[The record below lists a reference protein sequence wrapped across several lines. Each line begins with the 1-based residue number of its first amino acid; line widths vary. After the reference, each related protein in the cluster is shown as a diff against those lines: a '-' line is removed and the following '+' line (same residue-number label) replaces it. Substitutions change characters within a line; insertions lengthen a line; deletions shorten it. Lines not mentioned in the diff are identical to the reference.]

1 MYGAAPPP
9 ACIAIGG
16 QGEPWAPLPIAV
28 CYSRFPAKRHALLPS
43 ASAPSTPR
51 PGLDRAF
58 VKPHRAAMPCDDPR
72 PPGGALWTCPMHPQE
87 VAAGPAAC
95 SVCGMALEPRDPA
108 SALEDPAL
116 AAMTRRLRVAVALGV
131 PLLAVAMLEP
141 LPGAPLAALAP
152 RAFWLWLQCALAT
165 PVVLWGGWPFF
176 LRAWQS
182 VRNRAPNM
190 FTLIGLG
197 TGAAWLYSV
206 AALVAP
212 GLFPAAFR
220 TASGTVPVYFEA
232 AGVIVALVL
241 LGQVLE
247 LRGRRRT
254 GRALQALLAMAPA
267 TARVLTADGARAR
280 PLDAV
285 RPGDRLLVKPG
296 ETVPVD
302 GVVIEGRSAV
312 DEAMMTGEP
321 VPVEKAPGDAVTGG
335 TVNGAG
341 VFVMRAERVG
351 AETLLRQIVRLVG
364 EAQRSAVPIQ
374 RLADVV
380 SGRLVPAVVAVAVVT
395 ALAWGLFG
403 PAPSWAYG
411 LVNAVA
417 VLIVACPCAL
427 GLAAPMAVTV
437 ALGRGARAGVLIRH
451 AAALEALARID
462 TLAFDKTGTLT
473 EGRPRLRS
481 VHALPGWREEAL
493 LAWAAALE
501 AMSEHPLAEAV
512 VEAAAA
518 RGLAVPPAVD
528 VAVHPGRG
536 LCGTVAGRAV
546 VLGNEAALRALGI
559 DPAPLAD
566 CARAEREAGATAV
579 LIAVDSAPAG
589 IAALADPLKADA
601 PAALRALRGEGI
613 ALALLTGDDALTAR
627 AAAAALG
634 ITEMEA
640 GLSPAATAAAIER
653 WRAEGRIVAMAGD
666 GINDAPALAA
676 AHVGI
681 AMGTGADAAVGAAD
695 ITLVKGDLRAL
706 LRARALARAALRT
719 IRQNLAFAFLY
730 NGLGVPVA
738 AGVLFLP
745 AGILLDPMIAA
756 AAMSLSSVSV
766 VANALRLARVRL

>member
-1 MYGAAPPP
+1 
-9 ACIAIGG
+9 
-16 QGEPWAPLPIAV
+16 
-28 CYSRFPAKRHALLPS
+28 
-43 ASAPSTPR
+43 
-51 PGLDRAF
+51 
-58 VKPHRAAMPCDDPR
+58 MPCDDPR

-87 VAAGPAAC
+87 VSAGPAAC

-285 RPGDRLLVKPG
+285 RTGDRLLVKPG

-302 GVVIEGRSAV
+302 GVVVEGRSAV

-321 VPVEKAPGDAVTGG
+321 TPVEKAPGDAVTGG

-341 VFVMRAERVG
+341 VFIMRAERVG
-351 AETLLRQIVRLVG
+351 AETLLRQIIRLVG

-473 EGRPRLRS
+473 EGRPRLRA

-546 VLGNEAALRALGI
+546 ALGNEAALRALGI

-566 CARAEREAGATAV
+566 CARAERGGGSYGCADRRGRCARRHCCAGRSAQGGRAGGTPSLARRGHRHRAVDGRRRADGPRRGGGARHRGGGGRVVAGRQSRRDRTVAGGRPDRRHGGGRHQRRAGARRRPCR
-579 LIAVDSAPAG
+579 DRHGHGRGRGGGRGRYHPRQGRSPR
-589 IAALADPLKADA
+589 
-601 PAALRALRGEGI
+601 PAAG
-613 ALALLTGDDALTAR
+613 AR
-627 AAAAALG
+627 PG
-634 ITEMEA
+634 A
-640 GLSPAATAAAIER
+640 G
-653 WRAEGRIVAMAGD
+653 G
-666 GINDAPALAA
+666 A
-676 AHVGI
+676 AHHPPEPR
-681 AMGTGADAAVGAAD
+681 
-695 ITLVKGDLRAL
+695 LRL
-706 LRARALARAALRT
+706 PLQRPGRARRRRRAFPAPRASSS
-719 IRQNLAFAFLY
+719 IR
-730 NGLGVPVA
+730 
-738 AGVLFLP
+738 
-745 AGILLDPMIAA
+745 
-756 AAMSLSSVSV
+756 
-766 VANALRLARVRL
+766 

>member
-1 MYGAAPPP
+1 
-9 ACIAIGG
+9 
-16 QGEPWAPLPIAV
+16 
-28 CYSRFPAKRHALLPS
+28 
-43 ASAPSTPR
+43 
-51 PGLDRAF
+51 
-58 VKPHRAAMPCDDPR
+58 MPCDDHR
-72 PPGGALWTCPMHPQE
+72 APGGAEAGGAVWTCPMHPQE

-95 SVCGMALEPRDPA
+95 AVCGMALEARDPA
-108 SALEDPAL
+108 AAASVEDPEL
-116 AAMTRRLRVAVALGV
+116 AAMSRRLRVAVALGV

-152 RAFWLWLQCALAT
+152 RSLWLWLQCALAT

-176 LRAWQS
+176 LRAWRS

-220 TASGTVPVYFEA
+220 AAGGVPVYFEA

-267 TARVLTADGARAR
+267 TARVLTPDGARER

-321 VPVEKAPGDAVTGG
+321 VPAEKAPGDAVTGG

-341 VFVMRAERVG
+341 AFAMRAERVG

-364 EAQRSAVPIQ
+364 EAQRSTVPIQ

-380 SGRLVPAVVAVAVVT
+380 SGRLVPAVVAGAVVT

-473 EGRPRLRS
+473 EGRPRLRAI
-481 VHALPGWREEAL
+481 HALPGWSEEAL
-493 LAWAAALE
+493 LARAAALE
-501 AMSEHPLAEAV
+501 AMSEHPLAAAI

-518 RGLAVPPAVD
+518 RGLSVPPAAD

-536 LCGTVAGRAV
+536 LSGTVAGHAV

-566 CARAEREAGATAV
+566 LARAEREAGATSV
-579 LIAVDSAPAG
+579 LIAVDGAPAG
-589 IAALADPLKADA
+589 IAALADPLKVDA
-601 PAALRALRGEGI
+601 PAALRALRGEGL
-613 ALALLTGDDALTAR
+613 AVALLTGDDARTAR

-634 ITEMEA
+634 IAEVEA
-640 GLSPAATAAAIER
+640 GLSPAAKAAAIER

-681 AMGTGADAAVGAAD
+681 AMGTGADAAIGAAD

-706 LRARALARAALRT
+706 LRARALARAALAT
-719 IRQNLAFAFLY
+719 IRQNLIFAFLY

-738 AGVLFLP
+738 AGALFLP

>member
-1 MYGAAPPP
+1 
-9 ACIAIGG
+9 
-16 QGEPWAPLPIAV
+16 
-28 CYSRFPAKRHALLPS
+28 
-43 ASAPSTPR
+43 
-51 PGLDRAF
+51 
-58 VKPHRAAMPCDDPR
+58 MPCDDHR
-72 PPGGALWTCPMHPQE
+72 APGGAEAGGAVWTCPMHPQE

-95 SVCGMALEPRDPA
+95 AVCGMALEARDPA
-108 SALEDPAL
+108 AAASVEDPEL
-116 AAMTRRLRVAVALGV
+116 AAMTRRLRVAVALGA

-152 RAFWLWLQCALAT
+152 RPLWPWLQCALAT

-176 LRAWQS
+176 LRAWRS

-220 TASGTVPVYFEA
+220 AAGGVPVYFEA

-267 TARVLTADGARAR
+267 TARVLTPDGARER

-321 VPVEKAPGDAVTGG
+321 VPAEKAPGDAVTGG

-341 VFVMRAERVG
+341 AFAMRAERVG

-380 SGRLVPAVVAVAVVT
+380 SGRLVPAVVAGAVVT

-473 EGRPRLRS
+473 EGRPRLRA
-481 VHALPGWREEAL
+481 VHALPGWSEEAL
-493 LAWAAALE
+493 LARAAALE
-501 AMSEHPLAEAV
+501 AMSEHPLAAAI

-518 RGLAVPPAVD
+518 RGLSIPPAAD

-536 LCGTVAGRAV
+536 LSGTVAGRAV
-546 VLGNEAALRALGI
+546 ALGNEAALRALGT

-566 CARAEREAGATAV
+566 LARAEREAGATSV
-579 LIAVDSAPAG
+579 LIAVDGAPAG
-589 IAALADPLKADA
+589 IVALADPLKADA
-601 PAALRALRGEGI
+601 PAALRALRGEGL
-613 ALALLTGDDALTAR
+613 AVALLTGDDALTAR

-634 ITEMEA
+634 IAEVEA
-640 GLSPAATAAAIER
+640 GLSPAAKAAAIER

-681 AMGTGADAAVGAAD
+681 AMGTGADAAIGAAD
-695 ITLVKGDLRAL
+695 VTLVKGDLRAL
-706 LRARALARAALRT
+706 LRARALARAALAT
-719 IRQNLAFAFLY
+719 IRQNLIFAFLY

-738 AGVLFLP
+738 AGALFLP

>member
-1 MYGAAPPP
+1 
-9 ACIAIGG
+9 
-16 QGEPWAPLPIAV
+16 
-28 CYSRFPAKRHALLPS
+28 
-43 ASAPSTPR
+43 
-51 PGLDRAF
+51 
-58 VKPHRAAMPCDDPR
+58 
-72 PPGGALWTCPMHPQE
+72 MHPQE
-87 VAAGPAAC
+87 VSAGPAAC
-95 SVCGMALEPRDPA
+95 SVCGMALEARDPA
-108 SALEDPAL
+108 AAAAVEDPEH

-131 PLLAVAMLEP
+131 PLLALAMLEP
-141 LPGAPLAALAP
+141 LPGAPLAAVAP

-176 LRAWQS
+176 LRAFQS

-206 AALVAP
+206 VALVAP

-220 TASGTVPVYFEA
+220 AGGTVPVYFEA

-285 RPGDRLLVKPG
+285 RTGDRLLVKPG

-302 GVVIEGRSAV
+302 GVVVEGRSAV
-312 DEAMMTGEP
+312 DEALMTGEP

-374 RLADVV
+374 RLADAV
-380 SGRLVPAVVAVAVVT
+380 SGRLVPAVVGVAVVT

-403 PAPSWAYG
+403 PSPSWAYG

-473 EGRPRLRS
+473 EGRPRLRA
-481 VHALPGWREEAL
+481 VHVLPGWREEAL

-536 LCGTVAGRAV
+536 LCGTVAGRTVA
-546 VLGNEAALRALGI
+546 LGNEAALRAQGI

-566 CARAEREAGATAV
+566 CARAEREAGATSV
-579 LIAVDSAPAG
+579 LIAVDGAPAG

-601 PAALRALRGEGI
+601 PAALRALRGEGLAI
-613 ALALLTGDDALTAR
+613 ALLTGDDALTAR
-627 AAAAALG
+627 AAAEALG
-634 ITEMEA
+634 IAEVEA
-640 GLSPAATAAAIER
+640 GLSPAAKAVSIER